1 MQDSVKKTNYKIQRI
16 SELLSMENGEQYF
29 YSIAESFKSPNKDVE
44 TFLKT
49 KAVQAT
55 KLNTATTYLVYKEI
69 SPIEIDLV
77 GYFSLAMKMLTLK
90 KSPLSSSKEKVIS
103 RFGYYDEDSNSYKV
117 PAILVAQFGRNFD
130 DESASIFGND
140 LMTITLNQVKTALS
154 YLSGK
159 TVFLECEKEQK
170 LIDFYKNQGFIL
182 LDNEVTSKNSKELLQ
197 MYRLI

>member
-49 KAVQAT
+49 KAMQAT

-90 KSPLSSSKEKVIS
+90 KSSLSSSKEKVIS
-103 RFGYYDEDSNSYKV
+103 RFGYYDEDSDSYKV

-159 TVFLECEKEQK
+159 TIFLECEKEQK
-170 LIDFYKNQGFIL
+170 LIDFYKEQGFIL
-182 LDNEVTSKNSKELLQ
+182 LDNEITSKNSKELLQ

>member
-1 MQDSVKKTNYKIQRI
+1 MQDSAKKTDYKIQRI

-90 KSPLSSSKEKVIS
+90 KSSLSSSKEKVIS
-103 RFGYYDEDSNSYKV
+103 RFGYYDEDSDSYKV

>member
-29 YSIAESFKSPNKDVE
+29 YSIEESFKSPNKDVE

-49 KAVQAT
+49 KAMQAT

-90 KSPLSSSKEKVIS
+90 KSSLSSSKEKVIS
-103 RFGYYDEDSNSYKV
+103 RFGYYDEDSDSYKV

-130 DESASIFGND
+130 DESASVSGND

-170 LIDFYKNQGFIL
+170 LIDFYKEQGFIL
-182 LDNEVTSKNSKELLQ
+182 LDNEITSKNSKELLQ

>member
-44 TFLKT
+44 TFLKA

-90 KSPLSSSKEKVIS
+90 KSSLSSSKEKVIS
-103 RFGYYDEDSNSYKV
+103 RFGYYDEDSDSYKV

-130 DESASIFGND
+130 DESASVSGND

-170 LIDFYKNQGFIL
+170 LIDFYKEQGFIL
-182 LDNEVTSKNSKELLQ
+182 LDNEITSKNSKELLQ

>member
-1 MQDSVKKTNYKIQRI
+1 
-16 SELLSMENGEQYF
+16 MENGEQYF
-29 YSIAESFKSPNKDVE
+29 YSIAEAFKSPNKDVE

-90 KSPLSSSKEKVIS
+90 KSSLSSSKEKVIS
-103 RFGYYDEDSNSYKV
+103 RFGYYDEDSDSYKV

-130 DESASIFGND
+130 DESASVSGND

-170 LIDFYKNQGFIL
+170 LIDFYKEQGFIL
-182 LDNEVTSKNSKELLQ
+182 LDNEITSKNSKELLQ

>member
-1 MQDSVKKTNYKIQRI
+1 
-16 SELLSMENGEQYF
+16 MENGEQYF
-29 YSIAESFKSPNKDVE
+29 YTIAESFKSPNKDVE
-44 TFLKT
+44 NFLKT

-69 SPIEIDLV
+69 SPIEIDFV
-77 GYFSLAMKMLTLK
+77 DYFSLAMKMLTLK
-90 KSPLSSSKEKVIS
+90 KSSLSCSKERTIS
-103 RFGYYDEDSNSYKV
+103 RFGYYDEDSDSYKV
-117 PAILVAQFGRNFD
+117 PAILIAQFGRNFD

-170 LIDFYKNQGFIL
+170 LIDFYKEQGFIL